1 MLIPPRSS
9 ITSDIGAFPQV
20 SSLELSD
27 GTLRLGRYSSPP
39 AKNKLSSRIKCHE
52 FFCLFFFFTAEC
64 VSGSLF
70 LLMVAVSFNACCI
83 YIKDDVKPVV
93 LNREDMRLYKLL
105 SQEERSDSSGISRL
119 NVSFL
124 SQYVYISHQNIYQCI
139 VVFVHTWQHHSWWL
153 DHSDPSGIPAKNPD
167 NGIILCYAI
176 YLYSDIRIIY
186 TCVYVIRYNLL
197 FHLMRRT
204 GKSSIF
210 I

>member
-9 ITSDIGAFPQV
+9 TTSDIGAFPQV

-64 VSGSLF
+64 VSDSLF
-70 LLMVAVSFNACCI
+70 LLKVAVSFNECCI
-83 YIKDDVKPVV
+83 YIKDDVKPLV

-119 NVSFL
+119 NVSFFISICL
-124 SQYVYISHQNIYQCI
+124 YIVSKCIPVYSRVCAYLPASQLMAGPLRS
-139 VVFVHTWQHHSWWL
+139 L
-153 DHSDPSGIPAKNPD
+153 R
-167 NGIILCYAI
+167 
-176 YLYSDIRIIY
+176 YSR
-186 TCVYVIRYNLL
+186 
-197 FHLMRRT
+197 
-204 GKSSIF
+204 KKP
-210 I
+210 